1 MTVVCLLRVSV
12 VFPPHLTKE
21 NQRQQTKRHS
31 GRVTKVSG
39 ARAVVPGQGSD
50 KGGSHWGKV
59 LTSKL
64 KTQPC
69 CSTNTDLLQR
79 QDVEGE
85 TSPSEHCL
93 KLRHLR
99 PPVLH
104 TLTHSATLWERQH
117 TTFSKLL
124 GVKIKDILCD
134 ALLDRRCTIDEDD
147 ARREPQL
154 LVRRLTQTLKCI
166 NRKEQTDSECLWFK
180 TNTSDYRHIMDAYVL
195 FMVINSWP
203 FTKTRLLYC
212 STEVY

>member
-21 NQRQQTKRHS
+21 NQRQPTKRHS

-64 KTQPC
+64 KTGPC

-85 TSPSEHCL
+85 TSPSEHRL

-104 TLTHSATLWERQH
+104 TLTYSATLWGRQH

-124 GVKIKDILCD
+124 GVKIKDILCH
-134 ALLDRRCTIDEDD
+134 ALLDRRRTVDEDD
-147 ARREPQL
+147 AR
-154 LVRRLTQTLKCI
+154 
-166 NRKEQTDSECLWFK
+166 
-180 TNTSDYRHIMDAYVL
+180 
-195 FMVINSWP
+195 
-203 FTKTRLLYC
+203 
-212 STEVY
+212 